1 MSAQLLRK
9 IVHTQSNI
17 CVSLTIG
24 SRMKLNRRPSNCL
37 SVSPLINAIRDII
50 ARMKIKVEVAV
61 MFANV

>member
-37 SVSPLINAIRDII
+37 SVSPLINAIKDII

>member
-24 SRMKLNRRPSNCL
+24 SRMKLNLKLFERVPADKRHKRYYSKNENKSRGGCH
-37 SVSPLINAIRDII
+37 VC
-50 ARMKIKVEVAV
+50 
-61 MFANV
+61 